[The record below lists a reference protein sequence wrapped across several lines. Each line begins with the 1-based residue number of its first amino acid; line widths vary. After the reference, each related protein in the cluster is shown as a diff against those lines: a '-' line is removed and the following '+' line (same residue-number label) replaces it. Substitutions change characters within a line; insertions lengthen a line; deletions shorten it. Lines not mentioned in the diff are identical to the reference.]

1 MRVYA
6 QAGINGKVHTIMETE
21 NIIIPLG
28 VYDDR
33 VVGTVY
39 NEEKGEFEGYRITL
53 TVDKQQITANG
64 EDTATITATI
74 TTWNEQ
80 PGNDFDGDII
90 FEVNGAEIPVTVT
103 NGQAVFEFASNE
115 IGTYEIKTANKEMT
129 ILSNDSIEIEVID
142 NGK

>member
-90 FEVNGAEIPVTVT
+90 FEVNGAEIPATVT

>member
-80 PGNDFDGDII
+80 PVNDFDGDII